1 MWKPDASVIITAEQ
15 KAHDQREA
23 TKARFEHAI
32 QQMVDAKPLEKDF
45 RDGVTLASYSASTIP
60 LWQSQALTFIAW
72 RDEVWDYAYT
82 QLELALTGQ
91 RDIPTVE
98 DFLSELPAIVWPE

>member
-15 KAHDQREA
+15 KVLDQREA
-23 TKARFEHAI
+23 TRARFEHAI
-32 QQMVDAKPLEKDF
+32 QEMVDAKPLEKDF
-45 RDGVTLASYSASTIP
+45 RDGVTLASYAASTNP
-60 LWQSQALTFIAW
+60 VWQAQALAFIAW
-72 RDEVWDYAYT
+72 RDEVWAYAYT

-98 DFLSELPAIVWPE
+98 DFLSELPVISWPE